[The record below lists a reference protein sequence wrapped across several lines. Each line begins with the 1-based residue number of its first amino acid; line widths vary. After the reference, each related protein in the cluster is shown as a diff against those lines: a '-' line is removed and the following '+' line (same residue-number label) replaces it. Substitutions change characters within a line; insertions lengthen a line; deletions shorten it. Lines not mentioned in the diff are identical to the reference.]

1 MQHTKEFLAQFQAL
15 MRDNGKITADIKE
28 LRKLMKAKDKKIAEL
43 EREIKQLRGIIDKNS
58 SNSSKPPSTDAFK
71 KIHNSREQTG
81 KPIGGQPGHKGHWR
95 KLYAEPTEIVEHKQ
109 ATCECGGEIKYARK
123 YIAKQY
129 IDLNIQVNITE
140 HRAYSGK
147 CPCCEKKHENKLP
160 ENLIN
165 PVTYGSNLKAL
176 TILLSTEGCISVNR
190 IKSILRET
198 TNEKIEIAES
208 TIINWQSEI
217 AGKTHEE
224 IVKIKSNLLSGKVTH
239 KDETGVRVEKDLHW
253 LHVTSNKDVT
263 LYHANPKRGNEA
275 DDAIGILPVYKGVL
289 VRDHHKPLL
298 KYHCEHQECNAHIL
312 RYLKAEVERKRNWA
326 GEMIALLVEAHRETL
341 SSGQKKQLHYKRLIY
356 YESEYDR
363 ILDAGIREH
372 KASSERIYRTDNIN
386 LLERMQ
392 KYKSAHLLFM
402 SREDVPFDNNL
413 AERDLRMI
421 KTKSKVS
428 GCFRSTTGVE
438 NFAAIKSVLST
449 ARKQSKNLFQTT
461 LAFC

>member
-15 MRDNGKITADIKE
+15 MRDNEKITADIKE

-43 EREIKQLRGIIDKNS
+43 EQEIKQLRGIIDKNS
-58 SNSSKPPSTDAFK
+58 SNSSKPPSSDGFT

-81 KPIGGQPGHKGHWR
+81 KSVGGQLGHKGHWR
-95 KLYAEPTEIVEHKQ
+95 ELYAEPTEIVEHKQ
-109 ATCECGGEIKYARK
+109 AICECGGEIKYKEK

-129 IDLNIQVNITE
+129 IDLNIQVNVTE
-140 HRAYSGK
+140 HRAYNGT
-147 CPCCEKKHENKLP
+147 CQCCKKKHENKLP

-165 PVTYGSNLKAL
+165 PVTYGRNLKAL

-190 IKSILRET
+190 IKSILKET
-198 TNEKIEIAES
+198 TNGEIEIAES

-217 AGKTHEE
+217 AGKTDAE
-224 IVKIKSNLLSGKVTH
+224 IAKIKSNLLSGKVTH

-263 LYHANPKRGNEA
+263 LYHANPKRGSDA
-275 DDAIGILPVYKGVL
+275 DDEIGILPVYKGVL
-289 VRDHHKPLL
+289 VRDHYKPLL

-312 RYLKAEVERKRNWA
+312 RYLKAEVERKRSWA
-326 GEMIALLVEAHRETL
+326 SKMIEFLVKAHRETL
-341 SSGQKKQLHYKRLIY
+341 STGQKKQLHYKRLQY

-372 KASSERIYRTDNIN
+372 KASSERLYRTDNIN

-392 KYKSAHLLFM
+392 KYKSEHLLFL
-402 SREDVPFDNNL
+402 SRAEVPFDNNL
-413 AERDLRMI
+413 AERDLRMV

-428 GCFRSTTGVE
+428 GCFRSKTGVE